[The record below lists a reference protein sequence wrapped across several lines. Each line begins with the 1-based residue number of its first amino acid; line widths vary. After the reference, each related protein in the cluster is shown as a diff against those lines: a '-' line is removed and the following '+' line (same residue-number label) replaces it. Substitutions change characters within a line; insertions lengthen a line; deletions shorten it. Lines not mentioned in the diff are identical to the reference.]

1 MSTTAVEPI
10 VSFQHATISNGSS
23 NKVCTSYLGRW
34 KNVPDLGTKEM
45 KMILA
50 DAVAEWAMP
59 ENEKLRFLARF
70 DRLVED
76 AAKFRRF
83 IGDEQPW

>member
-1 MSTTAVEPI
+1 M
-10 VSFQHATISNGSS
+10 
-23 NKVCTSYLGRW
+23 
-34 KNVPDLGTKEM
+34 NVPDLGTKEM

-50 DAVAEWAMP
+50 DAVTEWAMP
-59 ENEKLRFLARF
+59 ENEKLKFLSRF

-76 AAKFRRF
+76 AAKYRRF